1 MPLRLTRVVLD
12 KGPLN
17 GCVCVCVCDN
27 IRYHL
32 CFSCGSL
39 QACVMDSDALLY
51 CAEVSGGGC
60 EACVVQPVSAVKLLY
75 KDCLL
80 DANKQLVTS

>member
-1 MPLRLTRVVLD
+1 
-12 KGPLN
+12 
-17 GCVCVCVCDN
+17 
-27 IRYHL
+27 
-32 CFSCGSL
+32 
-39 QACVMDSDALLY
+39 MDSDALLY

-80 DANKQLVTS
+80 DANKQLVTSDW